1 MYGLYQTW
9 CTVYTLS
16 ILCSGVGCHWSH
28 HFAGALAYADDVA
41 LLAPSASA
49 LRLLLCTCESFA
61 SDCGL
66 VFNPQKT
73 QLIKFCLGNRASDDV
88 CFNFFGQSLQFAD

>member
-1 MYGLYQTW
+1 MPG
-9 CTVYTLS
+9 VLS
-16 ILCSGVGCHWSH
+16 PILFAIYLDELLLRLKSSGVGCHWSH
-28 HFAGALAYADDVA
+28 HFAGVLAYADDVV

-66 VFNPQKT
+66 V
-73 QLIKFCLGNRASDDV
+73 LIH
-88 CFNFFGQSLQFAD
+88 